1 MDTMFEAID
10 LKYLL
15 LEHYKALGF
24 QEKHVMVIFMM
35 DQLMKQENHLV
46 TAELL
51 SLKMAMPIEEIDSVM
66 VHLLDRQLLEFSTVD
81 GKTST
86 SLKPLKQLL
95 YRKFQQ
101 QVLHQTQEVNVDEQS
116 NIFQFIEKAFA
127 RTLSPLEISRIQ
139 DWLNFGYS
147 HEMIQASLQDAISK
161 QKKSIRHMD
170 KYLQKQTT
178 KENFA
183 QEGTSVSN
191 QPPQDIQRTI
201 QQINQTIDDGFK
213 GKK

>member
-15 LEHYKALGF
+15 LEHYKTLGF

-35 DQLMKQENHLV
+35 DQLMKQENHLI

-51 SLKMAMPIEEIDSVM
+51 SLKMAMPIEEIDNVM
-66 VHLLDRQLLEFSTVD
+66 VELLDRQLLEFSTIE

-86 SLKPLKQLL
+86 SLKPLKQML
-95 YRKFQQ
+95 YKRFQQ
-101 QVLHQTQEVNVDEQS
+101 QVLHQTQVVNMDEQTS
-116 NIFQFIEKAFA
+116 IFQAIEKAFA

-139 DWLNFGYS
+139 DWLNFGYTP
-147 HEMIQASLQDAISK
+147 ELIQTSLQDAIAK

-170 KYLQKQTT
+170 KYLQRQTT
-178 KENFA
+178 KENFS
-183 QEGTSVSN
+183 QEGTN
-191 QPPQDIQRTI
+191 LAGQHPQDIQQTI
-201 QQINQTIDDGFK
+201 HQINQKIDDGFK
-213 GKK
+213 CKK

>member
-15 LEHYKALGF
+15 LEHYKTLGF

-35 DQLMKQENHLV
+35 DQLMKQENHLI

-51 SLKMAMPIEEIDSVM
+51 SLKMAMPIEEIDNVM
-66 VHLLDRQLLEFSTVD
+66 VELLDRQLLEFSTIE

-86 SLKPLKQLL
+86 SLKPLKQML
-95 YRKFQQ
+95 YKRFQQ
-101 QVLHQTQEVNVDEQS
+101 QVLHQTQVVNMDEQTS
-116 NIFQFIEKAFA
+116 IFQAIEKAFA

-139 DWLNFGYS
+139 DWLNFGYTP
-147 HEMIQASLQDAISK
+147 ELIQTSLQDAIAK

-170 KYLQKQTT
+170 KYLQRQTT
-178 KENFA
+178 KENFS
-183 QEGTSVSN
+183 QEGTN
-191 QPPQDIQRTI
+191 LAGQNPQDIQQTI
-201 QQINQTIDDGFK
+201 HQINQKIDDGFK